1 MTIATTT
8 SFEEHCRDTVREL
21 RGAFLDLYAQV
32 GADADRPQEVSRL
45 LGLDKNLTWKVSRV
59 LQAEDAFAALP
70 LLPGSAGLDLVLEA
84 TEKAG
89 ATKAALMRARV
100 AIAAIESMVAT
111 HGGDRATMELMIDS
125 REGGG
130 LEKSRKLAFRGNAGI
145 WGIQARARLSAQV
158 LAPSADDPDMLDVVL
173 IAGFQ
178 GVRRFRS
185 TPRWPVFRLARYEIS
200 GQEHRFNIEEPPSQ
214 TPGVPQGLMPS
225 FTRGAM
231 PEVFVRREGQ
241 DPEGPAGD
249 HTQAGLGTLY
259 EIGDGP
265 VGKTGEFGCYFGFGY
280 RKDVPRYAAGP
291 GETAFLAASIAMPV
305 ETLLFDL
312 LVHKDLPEALQS
324 ESAVYGGAWQGT
336 GEFPESA
343 RLPIN
348 DRALHLGRGA
358 NLSTPLA
365 DQYPAVMARAFERTG
380 WDPKDFHCLRL
391 IVEHPPMPS
400 RAVMRYPLGEK

>member
-1 MTIATTT
+1 MKASTTL
-8 SFEEHCRDTVREL
+8 SFEDHCRDAVREL
-21 RGAFLDLYAQV
+21 RGAILELYTQV
-32 GADADRPQEVSRL
+32 GADAERPQDVSRL

-59 LQAEDAFAALP
+59 LQAEDAIAALP

-84 TEKAG
+84 TEQAG
-89 ATKAALMRARV
+89 ATAQALMRARV

-145 WGIQARARLSAQV
+145 WGIQARARLSAQL
-158 LAPSADDPDMLDVVL
+158 LAPNADDPGMLDVVL
-173 IAGFQ
+173 VAGFQ
-178 GVRRFRS
+178 GVRRFRA
-185 TPRWPVFRLARYEIS
+185 TPRWPVFRLARYEIT
-200 GQEHRFNIEEPPSQ
+200 GQEHRFNIEEA
-214 TPGVPQGLMPS
+214 PGVPQGLMPS

-231 PEVFVRREGQ
+231 PEVYIRRER
-241 DPEGPAGD
+241 EGEAG
-249 HTQAGLGTLY
+249 HAEAGLGILY
-259 EIGDGP
+259 EVGDGP

-280 RKDVPRYAAGP
+280 RQDVPRYATAP
-291 GETAFLAASIAMPV
+291 GETAFLAASISMPV

-312 LVHKDLPEALQS
+312 LVHKDMPEAL
-324 ESAVYGGAWQGT
+324 EAETAVYGGAWQGT

-348 DRALHLGRGA
+348 DRAIHLGRGA

-365 DQYPAVMARAFERTG
+365 DQYHSVMTRVFERTG
-380 WDPKDFHCLRL
+380 WSPEDFHCQRL

-400 RAVMRYPLGEK
+400 RAVIRYPLRER